1 MPQFLNDY
9 YSNQPISPAQRIAA
23 REAKPKVSILG
34 LVAAAGAGKDTFLNT
49 IAETLGGSDCVNVKF
64 ADALTDEVAALFST
78 RVTRA
83 DFQALRDNS
92 HDKDVKMGVFR
103 PRNVEDY
110 DYRMFLYESGYDA
123 DAPMSIRDHLVL
135 YGTDYVRQYLG
146 HADKWLDKGLERIRE
161 VSEKGLIPVV
171 TDVRFP
177 NEAQAIK
184 DLGGTLVSITADWLA
199 NRALDAITAKAEGL
213 LGGVAVDAK
222 VINVWGNPAAMKVQ
236 FNAKFRF

>member
-1 MPQFLNDY
+1 MPQFIEDH
-9 YSNQPISPAQRIAA
+9 YS
-23 REAKPKVSILG
+23 KPRVVVLG
-34 LVAAAGAGKDTFLNT
+34 LGAMAGAGKDTFLDLLADRAD
-49 IAETLGGSDCVNVKF
+49 IVNVKF
-64 ADALTDEVAALFST
+64 ADALTDEVAALFSE
-78 RVTRA
+78 RVTRE

-103 PRNVEDY
+103 ARNVENDHY
-110 DYRMFLYESGYDA
+110 KGFLAMQGYDL

-135 YGTDYVRQYLG
+135 YGTDYARKFRGQEDV
-146 HADKWLDKGLERIRE
+146 WLRKGLERIEE
-161 VSEKGLIPVV
+161 VRSKGLIPVV

-213 LGGVAVDAK
+213 LKDVQFDAK
-222 VINVWGNPAAMKVQ
+222 LINVWGNPASMKGQ
-236 FNAKFRF
+236 FYAKFRF

>member
-1 MPQFLNDY
+1 MPQFIEDH
-9 YSNQPISPAQRIAA
+9 YS
-23 REAKPKVSILG
+23 KPRVVVLG
-34 LVAAAGAGKDTFLNT
+34 LGAMAGAGKDTFLGLLADRAD
-49 IAETLGGSDCVNVKF
+49 IVNVKF
-64 ADALTDEVAALFST
+64 ADALTDEVADLFST
-78 RVTRA
+78 RVTRE

-103 PRNVEDY
+103 PRNVEDD
-110 DYRMFLYESGYDA
+110 DYRMFLYGQGYSP

-135 YGTDYVRQYLG
+135 YGTDYVRTWLG
-146 HADKWLDKGLERIRE
+146 HDDKWLRKGLARIEE
-161 VSEKGLIPVV
+161 VASKGLIPVV

-213 LGGVAVDAK
+213 LKDVQFDAK
-222 VINVWGNPAAMKVQ
+222 LINVWGNPASMKGQ
-236 FNAKFRF
+236 FYAKFRF

>member
-1 MPQFLNDY
+1 MPHFINDWY
-9 YSNQPISPAQRIAA
+9 DPIKGPAMRAA
-23 REAKPKVSILG
+23 QEAKPRVVVLG
-34 LVAAAGAGKDTFLNT
+34 LGAMAGAGKDTFLSLL
-49 IAETLGGSDCVNVKF
+49 AERADIVNVKF
-64 ADALTDEVAALFST
+64 ADALTDEVAALFSE
-78 RVTRA
+78 RVTRE

-103 PRNVEDY
+103 PRNVENAS
-110 DYRMFLYESGYDA
+110 YRRFLADQGYDT

-146 HADKWLDKGLERIRE
+146 KDDEWLNKGLKRIRE
-161 VSEKGLIPVV
+161 VSDKGLIPVV

-213 LGGVAVDAK
+213 LKDVQFDAK
-222 VINVWGNPAAMKVQ
+222 LINVWGDPASMKGQ
-236 FNAKFRF
+236 FYAKFRF